1 MKPTSEHIKSG
12 AWRSIVS
19 ERMQEVG
26 INHYQLAKITG
37 LGTTQ
42 VKSWLNGIN
51 EPSIS
56 NYTKL
61 IQYLYDEV

>member
-1 MKPTSEHIKSG
+1 MIPTSNQIKNGS
-12 AWRSIVS
+12 WRTIVS

-26 INHYQLAKITG
+26 MNHYQLAKKTR
-37 LGTTQ
+37 LGVTQ

-56 NYTKL
+56 NYHRL
-61 IQYLYDEV
+61 ISGLYDEV